1 MALFCLQADLVRMWQ
16 RQPMT
21 VHSLPQQRSVSRV
34 GSSGLEQG
42 RGRAAGAPSR
52 GYMGPLVL
60 SKVQSYLDTAASP
73 SGMQGTPDRGAP
85 QPLSV
90 FNGSAKLDT

>member
-52 GYMGPLVL
+52 GYMSPLVL